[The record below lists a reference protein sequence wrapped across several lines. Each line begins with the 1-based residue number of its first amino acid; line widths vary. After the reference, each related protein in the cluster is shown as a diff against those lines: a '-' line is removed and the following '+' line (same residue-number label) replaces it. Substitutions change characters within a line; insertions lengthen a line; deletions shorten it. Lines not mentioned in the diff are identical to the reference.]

1 MSKEHEEFGQGG
13 QMVPWAWVESESNE
27 ESQDVLKATNG
38 NVTKKLKTRVITK
51 AGKSAQAIIIKQIA
65 TEERQ
70 VEKGQIKEWKE
81 KIMPEVGRK
90 LQGIRKM

>member
-1 MSKEHEEFGQGG
+1 M
-13 QMVPWAWVESESNE
+13 ESESNG

-38 NVTKKLKTRVITK
+38 NATKKLKTRAITR
-51 AGKSAQAIIIKQIA
+51 AGKSTQAIIIKQIT

-70 VEKGQIKEWKE
+70 VDKGQMKEWKE